1 MLYCPKCQ
9 MLSTDSET
17 CPSCGG
23 KRLREPQAEDPVLL
37 ITADETK
44 TEMIEAVFEDNNLPY
59 EERISGLGGPPSVIF
74 GKSTNTNKNIFVSY
88 GELEAATAL
97 LNGIGILDSSDM
109 PEQGLGEK
117 ENRDRDNISTNDEN
131 DGEHS
136 PEELSSRKRTFL
148 RIVSVILFILA
159 VWGVVTVS
167 DYAANGLKGFFSNM
181 K

>member
-109 PEQGLGEK
+109 PEQGLGEQ
-117 ENRDRDNISTNDEN
+117 D
-131 DGEHS
+131 

-167 DYAANGLKGFFSNM
+167 DYAANGLKEFFSNM